1 MLDYDE
7 DPLHNCTESDVF
19 FSQFPLEILKTGS
32 FTQRTGLPRG
42 ACVGDKLTGETKFS
56 TNINMN
62 V

>member
-42 ACVGDKLTGETKFS
+42 ACVGDKLTDRNLKMS
-56 TNINMN
+56 IWRDK